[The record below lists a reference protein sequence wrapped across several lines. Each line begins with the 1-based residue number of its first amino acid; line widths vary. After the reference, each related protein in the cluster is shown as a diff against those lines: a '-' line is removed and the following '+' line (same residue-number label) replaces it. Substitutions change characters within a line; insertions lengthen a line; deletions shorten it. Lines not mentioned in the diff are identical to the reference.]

1 MDAVRWILV
10 TGVVALAALC
20 VLLALRLRSARRRLR
35 GALTSQQAALDTE
48 SAKIADWAV
57 TAERGRILREMHDVV
72 AHSLAVMIAQADGG
86 TYATDPQIRQ
96 RALATIADTGRAAL
110 ADTRRILGALREGD
124 AELAPVPDETGL
136 DTLVNG
142 VCASGTDAA
151 LIRTGRPQ
159 TLPPAS
165 GLALYRICQE
175 ALTNVV
181 KHGGAGARV
190 VVTQAWSDD
199 EVALTVTDV
208 AGRVDAAVAT
218 GEPRGYGI
226 VGMRERAETLGGT
239 FACGP
244 TADGFQVRAVIPLGF
259 PDATDDAASIGP
271 HAGSEADNG

>member
-1 MDAVRWILV
+1 MDAVRWALTV
-10 TGVVALAALC
+10 GVVALAALC
-20 VLLALRLRSARRRLR
+20 ALLALRLWSARRRLDA
-35 GALTSQQAALDTE
+35 ALASRQAALDAD

-86 TYATDPQIRQ
+86 TYATDPGVRQ

-110 ADTRRILGALREGD
+110 ADTRRILGALRED
-124 AELAPVPDETGL
+124 EAELAPVPDETGL
-136 DTLVNG
+136 DALVSG
-142 VCASGTDAA
+142 VRSSGTDAA

-159 TLPPAS
+159 ALPPAS

-190 VVTQAWSDD
+190 VVTQAWSDH
-199 EVALTVTDV
+199 EVTLTVTDV
-208 AGRVDAAVAT
+208 AGRLDPAT
-218 GEPRGYGI
+218 APQEQRGYGV

-239 FACGP
+239 FTCGP

-259 PDATDDAASIGP
+259 TDGTDRPPANRPDVATEAS
-271 HAGSEADNG
+271 HA